1 MTNTDLLKD
10 AIAKSGLKMG
20 FIASFVGVS
29 RQVLWKKINNIS
41 PFNQYEIDK
50 MCEVLN
56 ITSLKRKETI
66 FFARK

>member
-1 MTNTDLLKD
+1 MTNTDLLKE
-10 AIAKSGLKMG
+10 AITKSGLKMG

-56 ITSLKRKETI
+56 ITSLKRKEAI